1 MALIHSL
8 PSFHSDYRN
17 NTSHNLD
24 SLLGVDT
31 PLGACFDVLCLKKRG
46 EARLSLTM
54 HLALVL
60 CFKACSIFFYK
71 KDNKTFW
78 KKKERK
84 RKKSKKCVFKTKK
97 EKAEVI
103 SNRMVGMVFS
113 Y

>member
-78 KKKERK
+78 KKKGE
-84 RKKSKKCVFKTKK
+84 KK
-97 EKAEVI
+97 EEEQEVCI
-103 SNRMVGMVFS
+103 QNKKREGRS
-113 Y
+113 YFK